1 MSDNC
6 VGGFK
11 FLNSDPIAFEL
22 LDSLISSSSLL
33 RFCGSSSCA
42 YKTSIRMAT
51 ILLLPLDPKR
61 YNSTELDDGNH
72 VWCNFLLQCS
82 NLR

>member
-33 RFCGSSSCA
+33 RFCGSSEIA
-42 YKTSIRMAT
+42 VRIR
-51 ILLLPLDPKR
+51 L
-61 YNSTELDDGNH
+61 
-72 VWCNFLLQCS
+72 V
-82 NLR
+82 